1 MGDTRVHGPTR
12 DPAGGT
18 PVDDHSRVDRLARGT
33 LIGPKAL
40 RTRDLL
46 LEVAKAQFLE
56 RGYGETT
63 VEHIAEAAKV
73 SRPTFYTYFRSKRDV
88 LEAVALIASDAAAR
102 VFDALGEIPNDWTTD
117 DVAGWVR
124 SYFACQRMH
133 GPWALVW
140 RAAACADNEVNEIG
154 RANRRYHAK
163 TIGKHLRGLGGDSE
177 TDPVYD
183 GLIVLAILESL
194 LADGPRVGGSDAVI
208 VDVAARAIETLVR
221 RDGPCCQ

>member
-1 MGDTRVHGPTR
+1 MTDTRVHCPAR
-12 DPAGGT
+12 DPASKN
-18 PVDDHSRVDRLARGT
+18 PVENLART
-33 LIGPKAL
+33 DSLVRENLTGPKAL

-56 RGYGETT
+56 RGYGDTT
-63 VEHIAEAAKV
+63 VEHIAEAANV

-102 VFDALGEIPNDWTTD
+102 VIDALGELPNDWTTD
-117 DVAGWVR
+117 DIAGWVR
-124 SYFACQRMH
+124 SYFACQRTH

-140 RAAACADNEVNEIG
+140 RAAARVDSDVNEIG

-163 TIGKHLRGLGGDSE
+163 TIGKHLRGLGGDRD

-183 GLIVLAILESL
+183 GLMVLAILESL
-194 LADGPRVGGSDAVI
+194 LADGHRVGGSDAVI
-208 VDVAARAIETLVR
+208 VDVTARAIETLVR
-221 RDGPCCQ
+221 QG

>member
-12 DPAGGT
+12 DPASGNQ
-18 PVDDHSRVDRLARGT
+18 VADHARTVT
-33 LIGPKAL
+33 LVRESLTGPKAL
-40 RTRDLL
+40 RTRELL

-56 RGYGETT
+56 RGYGETA

-88 LEAVALIASDAAAR
+88 LEAAALIASDAAAR
-102 VFDALGEIPNDWTTD
+102 VFDALGELPNDWTTD
-117 DVAGWVR
+117 DIAGWVR

-140 RAAACADNEVNEIG
+140 RAAASVDSDVNEIG

-163 TIGKHLRGLGGDSE
+163 TIGKHLRGLGGDRE

-183 GLIVLAILESL
+183 GLMVLAILETL
-194 LADGPRVGGSDAVI
+194 LADGHRVGGSDAVI
-208 VDVAARAIETLVR
+208 VEVAARAIETLVR
-221 RDGPCCQ
+221 RG